1 MLPALCNQIAK
12 ATLRRKG
19 RKKEWQKSSVPRL
32 YAVSALVSGK
42 KDGRSLRT
50 DERGEAY
57 IGEAVKILIA
67 VVIGG
72 LLLTLVYSLMKDTV
86 FPTVTQKIQTFFGY
100 TA

>member
-1 MLPALCNQIAK
+1 MAK
-12 ATLRRKG
+12 IICSA
-19 RKKEWQKSSVPRL
+19 SSRITKAITAIV

-42 KDGRSLRT
+42 EEGRALCT

-86 FPTVTQKIQTFFGY
+86 FPTVTQKIQAFFGY
-100 TA
+100 TG